1 MRYKRLHSTRGVA
14 QYKGCCTAHI
24 FLSPAEHLTR
34 YGIRGVAYA
43 VSHTRCRIHAPVAA
57 YQVLFSPDLHL
68 LSAMFEVM
76 PEDEHGDEL
85 LAGVCVC
92 VCVCVSVALEPFA
105 RPEPEF

>member
-1 MRYKRLHSTRGVA
+1 MRHAVQAVA
-14 QYKGCCTAHI
+14 QYKGCCTVQGVLH
-24 FLSPAEHLTR
+24 STHLLVPSGAPDAVWHTR
-34 YGIRGVAYA
+34 CGIRGVAYA
-43 VSHTRCRIHAPVAA
+43 VWHTRCRIHAPVAA

-92 VCVCVSVALEPFA
+92 VCVCVRSP
-105 RPEPEF
+105 